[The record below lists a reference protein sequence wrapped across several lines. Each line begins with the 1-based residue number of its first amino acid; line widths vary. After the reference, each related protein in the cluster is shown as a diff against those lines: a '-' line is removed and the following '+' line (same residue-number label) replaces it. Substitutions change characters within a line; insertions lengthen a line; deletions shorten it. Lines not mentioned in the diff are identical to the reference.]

1 MANAEKKVQPKKYFP
16 ASEKSGSGAESP
28 AATSASISPA
38 VGVKRAGID
47 TAGKTMADFEY
58 FTNRK
63 LVDKKTKEESG
74 KARVAVEKG
83 STTAKIEYTCPAC
96 ANAGYLEQAFE
107 KIPLYFNCEKCEYKV
122 KIDKLKKGKK

>member
-1 MANAEKKVQPKKYFP
+1 MAKVGTTKNTTSAVITAER
-16 ASEKSGSGAESP
+16 G
-28 AATSASISPA
+28 TSASVEKAPA
-38 VGVKRAGID
+38 GPASRID

-63 LVDKKTKEESG
+63 LVYKKTKEESG

-107 KIPLYFNCEKCEYKV
+107 KIPLYFNCEKCGYKV
-122 KIDKLKKGKK
+122 KVDKLKKGKK